1 MATHSSIHA
10 WRTPWTEKPGGGQ
23 FMGLQGVGHDW
34 RDSAHSESFP
44 TVTPVKYNI
53 PTHSHAH
60 HK

>member
-1 MATHSSIHA
+1 MDREA
-10 WRTPWTEKPGGGQ
+10 WRGTIH
-23 FMGLQGVGHDW
+23 GVARSW
-34 RDSAHSESFP
+34 PRLRDSAHSESFP